1 MYSLLSCPMFR
12 SSNAMTYDEP
22 VSISFYLP
30 ALQHAQSYLQSSSA
44 SDDSLAPLPNSF
56 TEGVDGD
63 GDAEPDSSPRL
74 GKRPQ
79 QPEPTSSIDDL
90 RSGAFVYVK
99 EPKGDRDLD
108 NFLRRPS
115 QFCFFFTT
123 TDRRSDTEMSQI
135 MMA

>member
-1 MYSLLSCPMFR
+1 
-12 SSNAMTYDEP
+12 MTYDEP

-99 EPKGDRDLD
+99 EPKGDCDLD
-108 NFLRRPS
+108 NFITVGLVNS
-115 QFCFFFTT
+115 VFFS
-123 TDRRSDTEMSQI
+123 RQRTEYPI
-135 MMA
+135 RKCPKH